1 MQITLPDVSKQI
13 YPDSILNLLDEKY
26 SEIAPLWSTIQLE
39 WINSIYK
46 TFYDHEKFLI
56 LLYLIHKTFNFYSK
70 NFVTL
75 TYDQYFDERM
85 IEIEKFNVMEVS
97 KNLIIP
103 KETARRKIIEL
114 ERLGAIKR
122 YKKKL
127 ILDKS
132 TWPPVKPEENL
143 KRISRF
149 LSFLSKMLNKEKII
163 DKTFNSEDI
172 EKIIKDNFSYIWS
185 IYYDMQIPMLTNYK
199 KIFGDLESFH
209 VNGVCIVNQFLNSQI
224 NNKLEM
230 SREYFLDKFFFDKN
244 ENSIQGV
251 NAMSISD
258 ISGIPRPTV
267 IRKLKKL
274 VKGNFIKMDQKKHY
288 TVRGNK
294 KILVEAQKN
303 VFINLATFCSKFYNL
318 YLSQKTNN

>member
-39 WINSIYK
+39 WINSLYK
-46 TFYDHEKFLI
+46 TFNDHEKFLI

-103 KETARRKIIEL
+103 KETARRKIVEL

-132 TWPPVKPEENL
+132 TWPSVKPEENL

-163 DKTFNSEDI
+163 NKTFNSEDI

-209 VNGVCIVNQFLNSQI
+209 VNGVCVINQFLNG
-224 NNKLEM
+224 K
-230 SREYFLDKFFFDKN
+230 
-244 ENSIQGV
+244 
-251 NAMSISD
+251 
-258 ISGIPRPTV
+258 
-267 IRKLKKL
+267 
-274 VKGNFIKMDQKKHY
+274 
-288 TVRGNK
+288 
-294 KILVEAQKN
+294 KN
-303 VFINLATFCSKFYNL
+303 VE
-318 YLSQKTNN
+318 SQMNKEII